1 MAIEYV
7 PYISLEKAMDP
18 FCDWDQLADSKVL
31 VEIVWT
37 ADLRIVL
44 RLVTEQKVIH
54 GIGISPGGGIEILNV
69 GVR

>member
-1 MAIEYV
+1 VAIEQV
-7 PYISLEKAMDP
+7 SYIGLKETVDP
-18 FCDWDQLADSKVL
+18 FGDRDQLADSKVL